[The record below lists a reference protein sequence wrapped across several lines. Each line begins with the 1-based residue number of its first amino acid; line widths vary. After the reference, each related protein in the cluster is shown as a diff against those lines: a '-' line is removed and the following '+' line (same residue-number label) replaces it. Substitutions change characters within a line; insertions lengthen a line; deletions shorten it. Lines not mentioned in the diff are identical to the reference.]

1 MASDWRLKAIY
12 TLDRSSYDEIPGWT
26 NEQPVDRTTG
36 AGAGLWAAW
45 WTGRPRQDT
54 LDLTASGPFQLL
66 GRQHQ
71 AAFGASVARTRN
83 DSGSHGRW
91 AFPSWDNTIDNLFTW
106 DGRTPVQP
114 DNPVLGRSAA
124 VERSSSA
131 YGSLQLRP
139 TDGCP
144 SSRAR
149 ITNWKRRDSPP
160 ISPAAEPAAAP
171 WPKTASSRPR
181 RPGAGGPRLVGLCRY
196 TDIFQ
201 AQSSLNIRR
210 KSSILLGRS
219 YELGLKGEL
228 LDKRLQVGAAVT
240 ACCRTTWPRPSRAA
254 TRPMAQ
260 AYRAVKGAERVAS
273 RWR

>member
-91 AFPSWDNTIDNLFTW
+91 AFPAGT
-106 DGRTPVQP
+106 TP
-114 DNPVLGRSAA
+114 
-124 VERSSSA
+124 
-131 YGSLQLRP
+131 
-139 TDGCP
+139 
-144 SSRAR
+144 
-149 ITNWKRRDSPP
+149 
-160 ISPAAEPAAAP
+160 
-171 WPKTASSRPR
+171 
-181 RPGAGGPRLVGLCRY
+181 
-196 TDIFQ
+196 
-201 AQSSLNIRR
+201 
-210 KSSILLGRS
+210 
-219 YELGLKGEL
+219 
-228 LDKRLQVGAAVT
+228 
-240 ACCRTTWPRPSRAA
+240 
-254 TRPMAQ
+254 
-260 AYRAVKGAERVAS
+260 
-273 RWR
+273 